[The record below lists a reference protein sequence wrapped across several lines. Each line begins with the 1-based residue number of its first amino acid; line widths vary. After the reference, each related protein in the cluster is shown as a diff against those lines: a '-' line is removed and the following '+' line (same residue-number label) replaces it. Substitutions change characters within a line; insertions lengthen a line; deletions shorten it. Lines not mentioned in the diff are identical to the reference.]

1 MWEADLYREKHGFVF
16 NYGKDLISML
26 NPQKDERILDLGCG
40 TGELT
45 AAIAESGAQLVGIDA
60 SQEMIDAA
68 KAQFKNIEFIN
79 K

>member
-26 NPQKDERILDLGCG
+26 NPQEGERILDLGCG

-45 AAIAESGAQLVGIDA
+45 AHQRREILLLELFFIAPTSNE
-60 SQEMIDAA
+60 QEY
-68 KAQFKNIEFIN
+68 KNQPT